1 MEVGHGKRL
10 NFSVN
15 NADIVISEKNNVSA
29 RHGVIYLPLVR
40 CDTFIRAQ
48 DKHCSKCAI
57 RTLPELQHCNE
68 SDFLI
73 ADSCLLFNLCF
84 I

>member
-1 MEVGHGKRL
+1 MARVGI
-10 NFSVN
+10 SVN
-15 NADIVISEKNNVSA
+15 IADIVISEKTNVSA
-29 RHGVIYLPLVR
+29 HHGVIYLPLAR

-68 SDFLI
+68 SDFLR
-73 ADSCLLFNLCF
+73 ADSCLLFNLCLC
-84 I
+84 